1 MRVPSLLLAWLAAAT
16 TPAVPVGVPTEMALR
31 AVVAAVQVRMGAD
44 AEVLVD
50 HVHEVRLDGGALV
63 DAVPAPGAKL
73 GTAVRFVLRGAG
85 ATGADPARMTPVG
98 HATVTLR
105 VVADHAHAARAVRRG
120 AALEAADL
128 VPARHGFDA
137 GALRRPPT
145 FENALHGRVLRD
157 LPAGA
162 CLTHQ
167 AFAATPAVRAGGDV
181 VAVMRAGG
189 IEVRADLV
197 AVDSGQPGD
206 RVRVTNPKSRR
217 TFQARVVSRDL
228 VEISHE

>member
-16 TPAVPVGVPTEMALR
+16 TPAVPVGLPTEMALR

-44 AEVLVD
+44 ADVLVD
-50 HVHEVRLDGGALV
+50 HVHEVSLVGGVLV

-105 VVADHAHAARAVRRG
+105 VVADHAHTARAVRRG
-120 AALEAADL
+120 AALAAADL
-128 VPARHGFDA
+128 VPARHVFQA
-137 GALRRPPT
+137 GALTPPST
-145 FENALHGRVLRD
+145 VDEAIQGRALRD

-162 CLTHQ
+162 CLTRQ
-167 AFAATPAVRAGGDV
+167 VMAPMPAVRAGADV
-181 VAVMRAGG
+181 VAVMRSDG

-197 AVDSGQPGD
+197 SVDSGQPGD
-206 RVRVTNPKSRR
+206 LVRVTNPKSRR
-217 TFQARVVSRDL
+217 TFRARVVSRDL

>member
-1 MRVPSLLLAWLAAAT
+1 MRLPSLLLAWLAAAT
-16 TPAVPVGVPTEMALR
+16 PAAPVGVPAEAAVR

-44 AEVLVD
+44 ADVVVD
-50 HVHEVRLDGGALV
+50 QVHEVSLVGGTLV

-73 GTAVRFVLRGAG
+73 GAAARFVLRGVG
-85 ATGADPARMTPVG
+85 ATVADPGRMTPVG
-98 HATVTLR
+98 HATVTVR
-105 VVADHAHAARAVRRG
+105 VVADHAHTARAVRRG

-137 GALRRPPT
+137 GPLTRPPAI
-145 FENALHGRVLRD
+145 EDALHGRVLRD

-167 AFAATPAVRAGGDV
+167 AFTATPPVRAGGDV
-181 VAVMRAGG
+181 VAVMRVGD

-197 AVDSGQPGD
+197 AVDSGQRGD
-206 RVRVTNPKSRR
+206 LVRVINPKSRR
-217 TFQARVVSRDL
+217 TFRARVVSRDL